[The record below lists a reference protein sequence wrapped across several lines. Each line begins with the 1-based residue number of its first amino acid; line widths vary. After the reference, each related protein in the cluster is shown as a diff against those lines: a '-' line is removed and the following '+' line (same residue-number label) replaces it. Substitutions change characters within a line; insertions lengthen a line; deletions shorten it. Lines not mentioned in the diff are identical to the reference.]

1 MDRANTEIGLQ
12 DGKHSHEKYMNK
24 QVTCHLNNIAD
35 QSKELSAE
43 QVQLQAEANE
53 ADQIARKD
61 DERYAH

>member
-1 MDRANTEIGLQ
+1 
-12 DGKHSHEKYMNK
+12 MNK